1 MEQGE
6 VIDYD
11 ILIRGL
17 NALRKQ
23 VIDNFRENVAHRSED
38 MSSLKRIATELE
50 RLRCSESYDHNT
62 MWFG

>member
-17 NALRKQ
+17 NSLRKQ

-62 MWFG
+62 E

>member
-11 ILIRGL
+11 ILVRGL

-50 RLRCSESYDHNT
+50 RLRCSESYDYNT
-62 MWFG
+62 M

>member
-11 ILIRGL
+11 ILVRGL

-50 RLRCSESYDHNT
+50 RLRCSELYDKNT
-62 MWFG
+62 ITIG

>member
-50 RLRCSESYDHNT
+50 RLRCSELYDHNT
-62 MWFG
+62 M

>member
-23 VIDNFRENVAHRSED
+23 VIDNFRENVANRSED

-62 MWFG
+62 M

>member
-11 ILIRGL
+11 ILVRGL

-50 RLRCSESYDHNT
+50 RLRCSESYDQNA
-62 MWFG
+62 M

>member
-62 MWFG
+62 E

>member
-11 ILIRGL
+11 ILVRGL

-50 RLRCSESYDHNT
+50 RLRCSESYDQNT
-62 MWFG
+62 M

>member
-11 ILIRGL
+11 ILVRGL

-50 RLRCSESYDHNT
+50 RLRCSESYD
-62 MWFG
+62 

>member
-62 MWFG
+62 M

>member
-23 VIDNFRENVAHRSED
+23 VIDNFRKNVAHRSED

-62 MWFG
+62 M

>member
-50 RLRCSESYDHNT
+50 RLRCSESYDKNT
-62 MWFG
+62 M

>member
-11 ILIRGL
+11 ILVRGL

-62 MWFG
+62 M

>member
-6 VIDYD
+6 IIDYD
-11 ILIRGL
+11 ILVRGL

-50 RLRCSESYDHNT
+50 RLKCSESYD
-62 MWFG
+62 